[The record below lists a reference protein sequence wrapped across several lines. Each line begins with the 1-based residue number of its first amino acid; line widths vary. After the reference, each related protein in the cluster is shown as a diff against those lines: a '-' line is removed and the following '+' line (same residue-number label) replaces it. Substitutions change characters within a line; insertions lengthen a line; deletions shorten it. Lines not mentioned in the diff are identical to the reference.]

1 MVFSLH
7 VSRAAS
13 MRFRPLTGMVLRKVG
28 TYDGDVGFRPLTGIV
43 LQLSHAFHAVC
54 SFRPLTGIV
63 P

>member
-28 TYDGDVGFRPLTGIV
+28 TYDGDVGFRPLTGMVLSLTAIRQNDIV
-43 LQLSHAFHAVC
+43 FV
-54 SFRPLTGIV
+54 PLRGWY
-63 P
+63 